1 MEENMTELLERKDAR
16 GRWKL
21 SDAKARFSH
30 VVRLAQKRP
39 QRVTV
44 DGEDAVVIV
53 AASTYDKEHGHR
65 TGEDLVKAFQH
76 SAAVDFD
83 FGREVIGSTA
93 READL

>member
-1 MEENMTELLERKDAR
+1 MTQILERKDAR

-65 TGEDLVKAFQH
+65 TGEDLIKAFQH
-76 SAAVDFD
+76 PAAADFD
-83 FGREVIGSTA
+83 FGREAIGATV
-93 READL
+93 RDVDL

>member
-1 MEENMTELLERKDAR
+1 MEANVTQLLEKKDAR

-30 VVRLAQKRP
+30 VVKLAQERP

-53 AASTYDKEHGHR
+53 AASTYDKEHAHR
-65 TGEDLVKAFQH
+65 TGEELVKAFQLPAAADIEFTRDAV
-76 SAAVDFD
+76 SASVRDVD
-83 FGREVIGSTA
+83 
-93 READL
+93 L